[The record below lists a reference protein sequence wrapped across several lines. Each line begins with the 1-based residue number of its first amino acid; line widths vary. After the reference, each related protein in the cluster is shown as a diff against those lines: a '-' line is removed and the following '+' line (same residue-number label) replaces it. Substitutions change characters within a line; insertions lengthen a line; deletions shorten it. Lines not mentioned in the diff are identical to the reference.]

1 MSGAFRESIEA
12 MPPVLAPA
20 ASPGELLPAETR
32 PTASAE
38 EKRALDAA
46 FTQPQH
52 DSTSAGVLGFLSA
65 GMLLG
70 QIVHDTLAPPADET
84 EADEKKKLSPPE
96 PIQ

>member
-20 ASPGELLPAETR
+20 ASPGELLPAAPS
-32 PTASAE
+32 PTVSAE

-46 FTQPQH
+46 FSQPQH

-70 QIVHDTLAPPADET
+70 QIVHDTLAPPVDE
-84 EADEKKKLSPPE
+84 DDDKEKKKLSPPE